1 MNEAGLPE
9 KWRSRF
15 RKGKN
20 RCTGKKEKTKPQS
33 RHQSANHRISL
44 KDMSGSFVVLLVG
57 ISFSIAIF
65 IIELILRRHNNNSKV
80 GNIQPAPQA
89 PASAV
94 PAVVN
99 KLKSVGKDSQAPTRK
114 INSKVA
120 KNQPKPA
127 VVRAV
132 AATASIGNN
141 STTVKDVQAPAVV
154 NGPLKNKVVINRQP
168 AAPVPT
174 ISPPKNV
181 EGANKIVKDSPAPIK
196 DAVSIILAQ
205 TPAKS
210 VAAVVNNPTVEAAK
224 NEQTVVVIHP
234 PVVKGVKK
242 DVITVS
248 TDQNKSQSE
257 PDNESSVYVSVLH
270 TEPF

>member
-15 RKGKN
+15 RTGKN

-57 ISFSIAIF
+57 ISFLIAIF

-127 VVRAV
+127 EVRAV
-132 AATASIGNN
+132 AATASVGNKL
-141 STTVKDVQAPAVV
+141 TAVKNAPAVV
-154 NGPLKNKVVINRQP
+154 IGPLK
-168 AAPVPT
+168 
-174 ISPPKNV
+174 S
-181 EGANKIVKDSPAPIK
+181 
-196 DAVSIILAQ
+196 
-205 TPAKS
+205 
-210 VAAVVNNPTVEAAK
+210 
-224 NEQTVVVIHP
+224 
-234 PVVKGVKK
+234 
-242 DVITVS
+242 
-248 TDQNKSQSE
+248 
-257 PDNESSVYVSVLH
+257 
-270 TEPF
+270 